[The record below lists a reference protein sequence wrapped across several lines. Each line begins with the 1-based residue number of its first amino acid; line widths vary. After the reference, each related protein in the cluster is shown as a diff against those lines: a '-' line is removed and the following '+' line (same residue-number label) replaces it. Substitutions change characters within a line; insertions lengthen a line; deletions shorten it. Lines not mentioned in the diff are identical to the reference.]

1 MTFSVLITS
10 LMVSSLAALVVTLVV
25 DATRGRRPEPA
36 PRRTAEPGLQ
46 HGHGRLVQRQDC
58 RPALR
63 PTTTAAGHAR
73 RGGTPR
79 SCRR

>member
-1 MTFSVLITS
+1 MTLSLLITS
-10 LMVSSLAALVVTLVV
+10 LMVSSLAAFVVTLAV
-25 DATRGRRPEPA
+25 DAVRGRNREPA
-36 PRRTAEPGLQ
+36 PRSIAEPVLR

-63 PTTTAAGHAR
+63 PTTTAAARTR
-73 RGGTPR
+73 RGTTPR